1 MDLPRSRR
9 HFLLD
14 GTLVLAGA
22 AIGLTTSPRVR
33 VLAADAVRR
42 QSSARP
48 VVRFGILTDVH
59 YADKPTTGTRFY
71 RDSLA
76 KMQVAVAAL
85 NDRARV
91 DATGMAFG
99 AALGDLVD
107 SAGAT
112 VSDESVVQELAYLKT
127 IEAEWAKFGAERH
140 YVLGNHCVDT
150 LTKDEFV
157 AATAARPAPYSF
169 DVPFRGAEGT
179 LHIVA
184 LDACFTAAGAPYG
197 RKNFDWR
204 DTNIPDSQIDW
215 LARDLA
221 ATRHPVIVLAH
232 QRLDGTGDH
241 HVKNA
246 ARVRAVIE
254 AASPKILAVL
264 QGHSH
269 QNFVA
274 TINGVPYCVLRA
286 MVEAAGPDNNAF
298 ATVELFADLSIAV
311 RGNFRQ
317 TSYASLRQSK
327 PEAPVN

>member
-1 MDLPRSRR
+1 MDFPRSRR

-14 GTLVLAGA
+14 GTLILAA
-22 AIGLTTSPRVR
+22 AAGGLGPLRTRR
-33 VLAADAVRR
+33 LLAADAVSR

-48 VVRFGILTDVH
+48 VVRIGVLTDVH

-76 KMQVAVAAL
+76 KMQAAVAAL
-85 NDRARV
+85 NDRGRA

-112 VSDESVVQELAYLKT
+112 VSDESVARELTYLKT
-127 IEAEWAKFGAERH
+127 IETEWAKLGAERH

-150 LTKDEFV
+150 LTKPEFAGV
-157 AATAARPAPYSF
+157 TRARPAPYSF

-179 LHIVA
+179 LHVVA
-184 LDACFTAAGAPYG
+184 LDACFNAAGAPYG

-204 DTNIPDSQIDW
+204 DSNIPDSQIEW
-215 LARDLA
+215 LNNDLA
-221 ATRHPVIVLAH
+221 NTRHPVLVLAH

-246 ARVRAVIE
+246 ACVRAVLE
-254 AASPKILAVL
+254 AASPKVLAVL

-269 QNFVA
+269 QNFAGTV
-274 TINGVPYCVLRA
+274 NGIPYCVLRA
-286 MVEAAGPDNNAF
+286 MVEAPGADNNAF
-298 ATVELFADLSIAV
+298 ATVELFPDLSIAI
-311 RGNFRQ
+311 RGSFRQ
-317 TSYASLRQSK
+317 TSYPSLQPTSSL
-327 PEAPVN
+327 N